1 MPRTRLNQASRSNK
15 RQMALIMNRKYPLV
29 STSLGLIQGLWRAC
43 LVSVICLLVQP
54 LALAQH
60 SHAAQTKTN
69 AATPAATAS
78 TAAQCKDTT
87 LQCARAATPL
97 FTQDGTLWLA
107 WAGGGAISIARS
119 NDLGVSFEPRI
130 EIAQHGAFLDTGPDA
145 RPQLVSDKQKNLL
158 VAYGFFRDKNW
169 NAQVNISR
177 STDDGKSFS
186 TPAPLSQDPTSQRFP
201 SLLTDPQGQIF
212 ASWIDKRLVAQ
223 ANKSGKKQLGG
234 SIAYAWSSD
243 GGQTFTQENI
253 AQPSSC
259 ECCRIASA
267 LTPDGLPVILYRAI
281 FEGSVRDHATQTF
294 TARAQPGPTRRVAV
308 DAWATDSCP
317 HHGPALAVS
326 SAGVQH
332 VAWFTQGSAR
342 TGSFYAR
349 STDQGKTYSNPV
361 TIGNPEAMPGR
372 PYLLSTPSA
381 LWLTW
386 KEFDGKRTAVFAQHS
401 VDDGVQW
408 SSPKVIAET
417 VGYSDH
423 PLLIQRE
430 GVAYLSWLTAAQGY
444 RLLKLEA
451 DSPKLALYQPGD
463 WKKIID
469 AGRGKPQIVHFWGF
483 TCGPCLEELP
493 RWGAFLK
500 EFSGLKTVFIEV
512 DQVPQA
518 TAGQALAQ
526 ADLEQRDNRASA
538 AIFDEYL
545 RHEIDPKWQGELP
558 ITMLISAKGE
568 VRRIRGAVNFE
579 LIRTWLKAQ

>member
-1 MPRTRLNQASRSNK
+1 MT
-15 RQMALIMNRKYPLV
+15 LITNTTQRILATTLTLAQSLWLIGQV
-29 STSLGLIQGLWRAC
+29 SA
-43 LVSVICLLVQP
+43 VVLLAQP
-54 LALAQH
+54 IAFAQH
-60 SHAAQTKTN
+60 SHG
-69 AATPAATAS
+69 AS
-78 TAAQCKDTT
+78 TAPSAASAVSSTGKSTSTSTGATAACKDTT
-87 LQCARAATPL
+87 LQCSRSATPL
-97 FTQDGTLWLA
+97 FTQDGALWLA

-119 NDLGVSFEPRI
+119 TDLGVSFESRI

-145 RPQLVSDKQKNLL
+145 RPQLVNDQQNNLII
-158 VAYGFFRDKNW
+158 AYGFFRDKNW
-169 NAQVNISR
+169 NAQVNVSR
-177 STDDGKSFS
+177 SVDGGKNFS
-186 TPAPLSQDPTSQRFP
+186 NPAPISQDPTSQRFP

-212 ASWIDKRLVAQ
+212 ASWIDKRLVIQ

-234 SIAYAWSSD
+234 SIAYAWSKD
-243 GGQTFTQENI
+243 GAQTFSQESI

-267 LTPDGLPVILYRAI
+267 LNPEGLPVILYRAI
-281 FEGSVRDHATQTF
+281 FESSVRDHATQTF
-294 TARAQPGPTRRVAV
+294 TAPTQPGPTRRVAI

-317 HHGPALAVS
+317 HHGPAIAVS
-326 SAGVQH
+326 AVGVQH

-349 STDQGKTYSNPV
+349 STDQGKTYSSPV
-361 TIGNPEAMPGR
+361 AIGNPEAMPGR

-386 KEFDGKRTAVFAQHS
+386 KEFDGKRTAVFAQYS
-401 VDDGVQW
+401 TDDGMQW

-444 RLLKLEA
+444 HLLKLEA

-493 RWGAFLK
+493 RWGEFLK
-500 EFSGLKTVFIEV
+500 EFSSVKTVFIEV

-518 TAGQALAQ
+518 TAAQALSQ
-526 ADLEQRDNRASA
+526 AGLEQRDNRASA
-538 AIFDEYL
+538 AVFDEYL
-545 RHEIDPKWQGELP
+545 RYEIDPKWQGELP
-558 ITMLISAKGE
+558 ITMLVNAKGE
-568 VRRIRGAVNFE
+568 VKRVRGAVNFE
-579 LIRTWLKAQ
+579 QIRAWLQAQ

>member
-1 MPRTRLNQASRSNK
+1 
-15 RQMALIMNRKYPLV
+15 MALIMHTKRLV
-29 STSLGLIQGLWRAC
+29 LGLTLRLAQSLWLTGMLSAGGI
-43 LVSVICLLVQP
+43 LAQP
-54 LALAQH
+54 IAFAQH
-60 SHAAQTKTN
+60 SHGAQTTTS
-69 AATPAATAS
+69 AASPATRTSA
-78 TAAQCKDTT
+78 AAQCKDTT
-87 LQCARAATPL
+87 LQCARSATPL
-97 FTQDGTLWLA
+97 FTQDGALWLA

-119 NDLGVSFEPRI
+119 ADLGASFEPRT

-145 RPQLVSDKQKNLL
+145 RPQLVSDKQNNLII
-158 VAYGFFRDKNW
+158 AYGFFRDKNW
-169 NAQVNISR
+169 NAQVNVSR
-177 STDDGKSFS
+177 SVDGRKNFS
-186 TPAPLSQDPTSQRFP
+186 VPAPISQDPTSQRFP

-212 ASWIDKRLVAQ
+212 ASWIDKRVVAQ

-234 SIAYAWSSD
+234 SIAYAWSPD
-243 GGQTFTQENI
+243 GAQTFSQESI
-253 AQPSSC
+253 AQGSSC

-294 TARAQPGPTRRVAV
+294 STPTQPGPTRRVAV

-326 SAGVQH
+326 AAGVQH

-342 TGSFYAR
+342 TGTFYAR

-372 PYLLSTPSA
+372 PYLLTTPKA

-386 KEFDGKRTAVFAQHS
+386 KEFDGKRTAVFAQYS
-401 VDDGVQW
+401 TDDGVQW
-408 SSPKVIAET
+408 SSPKMIAET

-430 GVAYLSWLTAAQGY
+430 GIAYLSWLTAAQGY
-444 RLLKLEA
+444 RLIELEI
-451 DSPKLALYQPGD
+451 DRPKLALYQPGD
-463 WKKIID
+463 WKKILT
-469 AGRGKPQIVHFWGF
+469 AGRGKPQIIHFWGF

-493 RWGAFLK
+493 HWGKFLK
-500 EFSGLKTVFIEV
+500 EFASVKTVFIEV
-512 DQVPQA
+512 DQVPLA
-518 TAGQALAQ
+518 TAAQALAQ
-526 ADLEQRDNRASA
+526 AGLEYRDNRASA
-538 AIFDEYL
+538 AVFDEYL

-558 ITMLISAKGE
+558 ITMLVNAKGE

-579 LIRTWLKAQ
+579 QIRAWLRAQ

>member
-1 MPRTRLNQASRSNK
+1 
-15 RQMALIMNRKYPLV
+15 MALIMHMKQLV
-29 STSLGLIQGLWRAC
+29 LGSTLRLAQSLWLTGMVAAGGILA
-43 LVSVICLLVQP
+43 QP
-54 LALAQH
+54 IAFAQH
-60 SHAAQTKTN
+60 SHGAQTTTS
-69 AATPAATAS
+69 AASPATRTSA
-78 TAAQCKDTT
+78 AAQCKDTT

-97 FTQDGTLWLA
+97 FTQDGALWLA

-119 NDLGVSFEPRI
+119 TDLGVSFEPRT

-145 RPQLVSDKQKNLL
+145 RPQLINDKQNNLI

-169 NAQVNISR
+169 NAQVNVSR
-177 STDDGKSFS
+177 STDNGKSFS
-186 TPAPLSQDPTSQRFP
+186 TPAPISADPTSQRFP

-234 SIAYAWSSD
+234 SIAYAWSTD
-243 GGQTFTQENI
+243 GAKTFSQESI
-253 AQPSSC
+253 AQNSSC

-267 LTPDGLPVILYRAI
+267 LSPDGLPVILYRAI

-294 TARAQPGPTRRVAV
+294 TAPTQPGPTRRVAV

-326 SAGVQH
+326 AAGVQH
-332 VAWFTQGSAR
+332 VTWFTQGSAR

-386 KEFDGKRTAVFAQHS
+386 KEFDGKRTAVFAQYS
-401 VDDGVQW
+401 TDDGVHW
-408 SSPKVIAET
+408 SSPKMIAET

-430 GVAYLSWLTAAQGY
+430 GIAYLSWLTAAQGY
-444 RLLKLEA
+444 RLLALEI

-463 WKKIID
+463 WKKILT
-469 AGRGKPQIVHFWGF
+469 AGRGKPQIIHFWGF
-483 TCGPCLEELP
+483 TCGPCIEELP
-493 RWGAFLK
+493 HWGKFLK
-500 EFSGLKTVFIEV
+500 EFASVKTVFIEV
-512 DQVPQA
+512 DQVPLA
-518 TAGQALAQ
+518 TAAQALAQ
-526 ADLEQRDNRASA
+526 AGLEHRDNRASA
-538 AIFDEYL
+538 AVFDEYL

-558 ITMLISAKGE
+558 ITILVNAKGE

-579 LIRTWLKAQ
+579 QVRAWLRAQ

>member
-1 MPRTRLNQASRSNK
+1 MSTKQLVLGSTLRLAQ
-15 RQMALIMNRKYPLV
+15 
-29 STSLGLIQGLWRAC
+29 SLWLTG
-43 LVSVICLLVQP
+43 LVSVGSLLAQP
-54 LALAQH
+54 IAVAQH
-60 SHAAQTKTN
+60 SHGAQ
-69 AATPAATAS
+69 ATPSATSPAARIS

-97 FTQDGTLWLA
+97 FTKDGALWLA

-119 NDLGVSFEPRI
+119 TNLGVSFEPRT

-145 RPQLVSDKQKNLL
+145 RPQLINDKQNNLI

-169 NAQVNISR
+169 NAQVNVSR
-177 STDDGKSFS
+177 STDNGKSFS
-186 TPAPLSQDPTSQRFP
+186 TPAPISADPTSQRFP

-234 SIAYAWSSD
+234 SIAYAWSTD
-243 GGQTFTQENI
+243 GAKTFSQESI
-253 AQPSSC
+253 AQNSSC

-267 LTPDGLPVILYRAI
+267 LSPDGLPVILYRAI

-294 TARAQPGPTRRVAV
+294 TAPTQPGPTRRVAV

-326 SAGVQH
+326 AAGVQH
-332 VAWFTQGSAR
+332 VTWFTQGSAR

-372 PYLLSTPSA
+372 PYLLSTSSA

-386 KEFDGKRTAVFAQHS
+386 KEFDGKRTAVFAQYS
-401 VDDGVQW
+401 TDDGVQW
-408 SSPKVIAET
+408 SSPKMITET

-430 GVAYLSWLTAAQGY
+430 GIAYLSWLTAAQGY
-444 RLLKLEA
+444 RLLALEI

-463 WKKIID
+463 WKKILT
-469 AGRGKPQIVHFWGF
+469 AGRGKPQIIHFWGF
-483 TCGPCLEELP
+483 TCGPCIEELP
-493 RWGAFLK
+493 HWGKFLK
-500 EFSGLKTVFIEV
+500 EFASVKTVFIEV
-512 DQVPQA
+512 DQVPLT
-518 TAGQALAQ
+518 TAAQALAQ
-526 ADLEQRDNRASA
+526 AGLEHRDNRASA
-538 AIFDEYL
+538 AVFDEYL

-558 ITMLISAKGE
+558 ITILVNAKGE

-579 LIRTWLKAQ
+579 QVRAWLRAQ

>member
-1 MPRTRLNQASRSNK
+1 
-15 RQMALIMNRKYPLV
+15 MALIMHMKQLV
-29 STSLGLIQGLWRAC
+29 LGSTLRLAQSLWLTGMASAGGMLA
-43 LVSVICLLVQP
+43 QP
-54 LALAQH
+54 IAFAQH
-60 SHAAQTKTN
+60 SHGAQTTTS
-69 AATPAATAS
+69 AASPATRTSA
-78 TAAQCKDTT
+78 AAQCKDTT

-97 FTQDGTLWLA
+97 FTQDGALWLA

-119 NDLGVSFEPRI
+119 TDLGVSFEPRT

-145 RPQLVSDKQKNLL
+145 RPQLVSDKQNNLII
-158 VAYGFFRDKNW
+158 AYGFFRDKNW
-169 NAQVNISR
+169 NAQVNVSR
-177 STDDGKSFS
+177 SVDGGKNFS
-186 TPAPLSQDPTSQRFP
+186 APAPISQDPTSQRFP

-234 SIAYAWSSD
+234 SIAYAWSPD
-243 GGQTFTQENI
+243 GAQTFSQESI
-253 AQPSSC
+253 AQASSC

-267 LTPDGLPVILYRAI
+267 LTPEGLPVILYRAI

-294 TARAQPGPTRRVAV
+294 TTPTQPGPTRRVAV
-308 DAWATDSCP
+308 DAWATDSRP

-326 SAGVQH
+326 AAGVQH

-361 TIGNPEAMPGR
+361 AIGNPEAMPGR
-372 PYLLSTPSA
+372 PYLLSTRSA

-386 KEFDGKRTAVFAQHS
+386 KEFDGKRTAVFAQYS
-401 VDDGVQW
+401 TDDGVQW
-408 SSPKVIAET
+408 SSPKMIAET

-430 GVAYLSWLTAAQGY
+430 GIAYLSWLTAAQGY
-444 RLLKLEA
+444 RLLKLEV

-463 WKKIID
+463 WKKILT
-469 AGRGKPQIVHFWGF
+469 AGRGKPQIIHFWGF

-493 RWGAFLK
+493 HWGKFLK
-500 EFSGLKTVFIEV
+500 EFASVKTVFIEV
-512 DQVPQA
+512 DQVPLA
-518 TAGQALAQ
+518 TAAQALAQ
-526 ADLEQRDNRASA
+526 AGLEHRDNRASA
-538 AIFDEYL
+538 AVFDEYL

-558 ITMLISAKGE
+558 ITMLVSAKGE

-579 LIRTWLKAQ
+579 QIRAWLQAQR

>member
-1 MPRTRLNQASRSNK
+1 MRMT
-15 RQMALIMNRKYPLV
+15 LIMYTKQLV
-29 STSLGLIQGLWRAC
+29 LGSTLRLAQSLWLTGM
-43 LVSVICLLVQP
+43 VSAGCLLAQP
-54 LALAQH
+54 IAFAQH
-60 SHAAQTKTN
+60 SHGAPIAPSAASAVSSTGKSTG
-69 AATPAATAS
+69 TSTGATA
-78 TAAQCKDTT
+78 ACKDTT

-97 FTQDGTLWLA
+97 FTQDGSLSLV

-119 NDLGVSFEPRI
+119 TDLGASFEPRT
-130 EIAQHGAFLDTGPDA
+130 EIAKHGVFLDTGPDA
-145 RPQLVSDKQKNLL
+145 RPQLVSDKQNNLII
-158 VAYGFFRDKNW
+158 AYGFFRDKNW
-169 NAQVNISR
+169 NAQVNVSR
-177 STDDGKSFS
+177 SMDGGKNFS
-186 TPAPLSQDPTSQRFP
+186 TPAPISADPTSQRFP

-234 SIAYAWSSD
+234 SIAYAWSTD
-243 GGQTFTQENI
+243 GAKTFSQESI
-253 AQPSSC
+253 AQNSSC

-294 TARAQPGPTRRVAV
+294 TAPTQPGPTRRVAV

-326 SAGVQH
+326 AAGVQH

-349 STDQGKTYSNPV
+349 STDQGKTYSNPL

-372 PYLLSTPSA
+372 PYLLSTSSA

-386 KEFDGKRTAVFAQHS
+386 KEFDGKRTAVFAQYS
-401 VDDGVQW
+401 TDDGVQW
-408 SSPKVIAET
+408 SSPKMIAET

-430 GVAYLSWLTAAQGY
+430 GIAYLSWLTAAQGY
-444 RLLKLEA
+444 RLLALEI

-463 WKKIID
+463 WKKILT
-469 AGRGKPQIVHFWGF
+469 AGRGKPQIIHFWGF

-493 RWGAFLK
+493 HWGKFLK
-500 EFSGLKTVFIEV
+500 EFASVKTVFIEV
-512 DQVPQA
+512 DQVPLA
-518 TAGQALAQ
+518 TAAQALAQ
-526 ADLEQRDNRASA
+526 AGLEHRDNRVSA
-538 AIFDEYL
+538 AVFDEYL

-558 ITMLISAKGE
+558 ITMLVNAKGE

-579 LIRTWLKAQ
+579 QIRAWLRAQ

>member
-1 MPRTRLNQASRSNK
+1 MSTKQLLLGSTLRLAQS
-15 RQMALIMNRKYPLV
+15 LWLTGLV
-29 STSLGLIQGLWRAC
+29 SAG
-43 LVSVICLLVQP
+43 CLLAQP
-54 LALAQH
+54 IAFAQH
-60 SHAAQTKTN
+60 SHWAP
-69 AATPAATAS
+69 ATPNATSPAARTS

-97 FTQDGTLWLA
+97 FTQDGALWLA
-107 WAGGGAISIARS
+107 WAGGGAISITRS
-119 NDLGVSFEPRI
+119 TDLGASFEPRT
-130 EIAQHGAFLDTGPDA
+130 EIAKHGAFLDTGPDA
-145 RPQLVSDKQKNLL
+145 RPQLVSDKQNNLI

-169 NAQVNISR
+169 NAQVNVSR
-177 STDDGKSFS
+177 STDNGKSFS
-186 TPAPLSQDPTSQRFP
+186 TPAPISQDPTSQRFP

-234 SIAYAWSSD
+234 SIVYAWSSD
-243 GGQTFTQENI
+243 GAQTFTQENV
-253 AQPSSC
+253 AQPGSC

-267 LTPDGLPVILYRAI
+267 LNSDGLPVILYRAI

-294 TARAQPGPTRRVAV
+294 TAPAQPGPTRRVAV

-326 SAGVQH
+326 AAGVQH

-349 STDQGKTYSNPV
+349 STDQGKTYSNPT

-386 KEFDGKRTAVFAQHS
+386 KEFDGKRTAVFAQYS
-401 VDDGVQW
+401 TDDGVQW
-408 SSPKVIAET
+408 SSPKVITET

-444 RLLKLEA
+444 RLLTLEA

-463 WKKIID
+463 WKKILT
-469 AGRGKPQIVHFWGF
+469 AGRGMPQIIHFWGF

-493 RWGAFLK
+493 HWGKFLK
-500 EFSGLKTVFIEV
+500 EFASIKTVFIEV
-512 DQVPQA
+512 DQVPLA
-518 TAGQALAQ
+518 TAAQALAQ
-526 ADLEQRDNRASA
+526 AGLEHRDNRASA
-538 AIFDEYL
+538 AVFDEYL

-558 ITMLISAKGE
+558 ITMLVNAKGE

-579 LIRTWLKAQ
+579 QIRAWLRAQ